1 MKKHASKKAA
11 AKSSGKSS
19 NKTTEAPVAVMEAP
33 APTPTPAPA
42 PAPVANVSTKLTGE
56 HLIGQTKDGL
66 IDVVVKRRQL
76 KTESK
81 VGLIKRLLMT
91 PGQTK
96 DTIFAAARPMHAGS
110 DKSLVNTINTVRADL
125 KRALGGLVVATGWKT
140 DAKEGKLAT
149 AAVAKLRTHE
159 VGVSAFAAGVVP
171 VELKP
176 KAAKPKAE
184 TPATPGAPS
193 DAEVM
198 DLDLNPAN
206 IDDADGSD
214 DDSGDDDDSGE

>member
-19 NKTTEAPVAVMEAP
+19 NETIEAPVAVMEAP
-33 APTPTPAPA
+33 APTQTPAPT
-42 PAPVANVSTKLTGE
+42 PVSNVSTKLTGE

-91 PGQTK
+91 SGQTK

-176 KAAKPKAE
+176 KAAKQKTE
-184 TPATPGAPS
+184 TPAGATS
-193 DAEVM
+193 DAAVM
-198 DLDLNPAN
+198 DIDLNPAN
-206 IDDADGSD
+206 IDDADG
-214 DDSGDDDDSGE
+214 DDSGDDDSGE